1 MRTHFNAA
9 LLLTLGLL
17 STAPAFAQ
25 TGTIQTAGPR
35 PGANGTR
42 FFNIEGTTAGGAS
55 FQSYG
60 IARFN
65 VGAAKSAFDAQFG
78 AGNYTLS
85 NISLNLTESNS
96 AFTAPGSLLF
106 DFTPDNTSNI
116 TTPNV
121 SPFKFNGPVP
131 TGQQL
136 IATGAFTTT
145 GSVNTGQVDAYNL
158 FNASAGSASLQAD
171 ILTNPLAT
179 LVVNPGDAT
188 VAATFGGSSNFT
200 LFPVLSIT
208 ATSNT
213 TGASATFGALATPEP
228 SALAFAL
235 VGVPS
240 VALFLR
246 RRRK

>member
-1 MRTHFNAA
+1 MRTQFHAA
-9 LLLTLGLL
+9 LLLTLGALAA
-17 STAPAFAQ
+17 APALAQ

-35 PGANGTR
+35 PGVNGAR
-42 FFNIEGTTAGGAS
+42 FFNIEGVPAFA
-55 FQSYG
+55 SYG

-85 NISLNLTESNS
+85 DVSLSLTESNA

-106 DFTPDNTSNI
+106 DFTPDNASDINSAK
-116 TTPNV
+116 
-121 SPFKFNGPVP
+121 SPFKFSGPVP
-131 TGQQL
+131 AGQQL
-136 IATGAFTTT
+136 ILTGAATTT
-145 GSVNTGQVDAYNL
+145 GSTNNGQVDKFDL
-158 FNASAGSASLQAD
+158 FNATAGSAALQSD

-188 VAATFGGSSNFT
+188 VAATYGGGANFT
-200 LFPVLSIT
+200 LFPVLNIT

-213 TGASATFGALATPEP
+213 GVSSTFGALTTPEP

-235 VGVPS
+235 VGVPG

-246 RRRK
+246 RRKK